1 MAVSESNLPQTGKMP
16 HNIVIENRKSV
27 TATGIR
33 SIVSYDSES
42 ATLETDL
49 GTLIVGGEGITVSEL
64 SVRTGEVRIGGE
76 LEYIHY
82 TQPRRE
88 PTSLLKRLM
97 R

>member
-64 SVRTGEVRIGGE
+64 SVRAGRSNTSSTHSRAAS
-76 LEYIHY
+76 
-82 TQPRRE
+82 RRLC
-88 PTSLLKRLM
+88 SSA
-97 R
+97 

>member
-16 HNIVIENRKSV
+16 HNSVIENRKSV

-76 LEYIHY
+76 IEYIQY